1 MSTGGPI
8 LGSLGLRASAAVRTD
23 PCAPVSITNGNG
35 PFPSMQTLAI
45 AATWDCRVLT
55 VTPILVPPP
64 ASRLAPAQPWPAGGS
79 ANCTIP
85 AVLILL
91 PAVPSALLPLAL
103 PPPALPP
110 PALLPPAHEVSA
122 APAARTA
129 QHAASRRA
137 GSRQCRGIGS
147 PNGARAA
154 ATRRGQGV
162 GNETGPGRRQRGQR
176 LNSVRQESD
185 QSQPVPATRAGAAA

>member
-8 LGSLGLRASAAVRTD
+8 LGSLSLRASAAVRTD

-35 PFPSMQTLAI
+35 PSPSMQTLAI

-64 ASRLAPAQPWPAGGS
+64 ASRLAPVQPWPAGGS

-103 PPPALPP
+103 LP

-137 GSRQCRGIGS
+137 GSRQCRVIGS
-147 PNGARAA
+147 PNGARSS
-154 ATRRGQGV
+154 ATRRGQVV

-176 LNSVRQESD
+176 LSSVRQE
-185 QSQPVPATRAGAAA
+185 

>member
-8 LGSLGLRASAAVRTD
+8 PGSLSLRASAAVRTD

-35 PFPSMQTLAI
+35 PSPSMQTLAI

-64 ASRLAPAQPWPAGGS
+64 ASRLAPVQPWPAGGS

-91 PAVPSALLPLAL
+91 PAVPS
-103 PPPALPP
+103 
-110 PALLPPAHEVSA
+110 ALLPPAHEVSA

-137 GSRQCRGIGS
+137 GSRQCRVIGS
-147 PNGARAA
+147 PNGARAS
-154 ATRRGQGV
+154 ATRWGQGV
-162 GNETGPGRRQRGQR
+162 GNEVSG
-176 LNSVRQESD
+176 
-185 QSQPVPATRAGAAA
+185 